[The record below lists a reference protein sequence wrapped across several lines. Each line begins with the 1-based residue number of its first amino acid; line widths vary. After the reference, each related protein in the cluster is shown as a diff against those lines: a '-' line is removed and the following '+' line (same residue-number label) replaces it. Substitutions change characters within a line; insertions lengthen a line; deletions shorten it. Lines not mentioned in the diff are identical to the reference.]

1 MLNSVLFC
9 CFKDHSSRAKWQD
22 ERARLV
28 EENKN
33 QLQHMRSEYDSKLA
47 DQRTQI
53 EKDLGIRMNAE
64 LEKARNGWEKEQED
78 ARFAINKTFR
88 LLFRFSFSGKR

>member
-1 MLNSVLFC
+1 ME
-9 CFKDHSSRAKWQD
+9 DH
-22 ERARLV
+22 
-28 EENKN
+28 KN

-53 EKDLGIRMNAE
+53 ERDLGIRMNAE

-78 ARFAINKTFR
+78 ARCAINTTFR
-88 LLFRFSFSGKR
+88 LLFWFSLASVDVDRFLQDSTTEAI